1 MSRAALSA
9 MAPERGFRGAR
20 SPRARSACAGDGGG
34 TRQSAPTVGKKG
46 GNARIPEA
54 NGVAGAPGPRR
65 GRGVGRGPDARPPR
79 GARRVRGGGAE
90 VPRAPNPTPNA
101 RRGAPRAGSEA
112 GAAASSAPKRGRR
125 EVPPEGRRNR
135 MPRARAHRAWARAPS
150 SCETTAAPLGDARVR
165 RPRGFAGCAFRALA
179 CVARCALP
187 NRAEEEQDRATVAG
201 PNERSEGATGGEPV
215 VRRKELWSE
224 RTDRFRSRLKPEHP
238 FEPRSDRNRA
248 TRETQNPTNYVGVR
262 LPKPLLDITHICLTS
277 QITPPEHTNARAPPS
292 RSS

>member
-54 NGVAGAPGPRR
+54 NVVAGAPGPRR

-79 GARRVRGGGAE
+79 GARRVRGLARRS
-90 VPRAPNPTPNA
+90 RAPNPTPNA
-101 RRGAPRAGSEA
+101 RRGPRAGDPRRALPRHQRQNA
-112 GAAASSAPKRGRR
+112 GAARCRPRGGETECR
-125 EVPPEGRRNR
+125 
-135 MPRARAHRAWARAPS
+135 RARAHRAWARAPS

-215 VRRKELWSE
+215 RRKELWFE
-224 RTDRFRSRLKPEHP
+224 RTDRFRSRLKSERP

-248 TRETQNPTNYVGVR
+248 TRETQNPTNYSS
-262 LPKPLLDITHICLTS
+262 PITKTSPGHHICHVS
-277 QITPPEHTNARAPPS
+277 NHPPRAHERARAPS